1 MSEANSL
8 PYNTITPVAARAI
21 YTFQLSSQVA
31 RLFLYLFGEF
41 DKDTVDAV
49 TKKMLNE
56 TPLIETIVSKQKPPL
71 RAIYD
76 QLVELGLIEDQQLG
90 ASAMLYIDLP
100 DNLQARIYDPENPSK
115 EWQKIHSNSVLEGA
129 VSPHTVLYK
138 AGEEEDP
145 S

>member
-1 MSEANSL
+1 MSEDLGL

-49 TKKMLNE
+49 SKKMLNE
-56 TPLIETIVSKQKPPL
+56 SPLIERIVAKEKPPL

-76 QLVELGLIEDQQLG
+76 QLVELGLIDDQNLS
-90 ASAMLYIDLP
+90 ASAMLYIDMP

-115 EWQKIHSNSVLEGA
+115 EWQKIVANSELPVTG
-129 VSPHTVLYK
+129 SPYTVLYK
-138 AGEEEDP
+138 PEDKDP
-145 S
+145 T